1 VPTANLG
8 HELRTL
14 YEHYQL
20 DSRLNLYPDDHWGDR
35 GGSEFCKFV
44 NNSCFAEIMKVAPFA
59 DRILVKPLHEDKTTH
74 AGIIVPDTAKEKPEK
89 GEVVATGP
97 GKVNDNGQLLPM
109 RVKVGNKVLFKK
121 YSPDEVEVDG
131 QELLVLKE
139 EDILAVLE

>member
-1 VPTANLG
+1 MPIANLG
-8 HELRTL
+8 YELRTL
-14 YEHYQL
+14 HEHYE
-20 DSRLNLYPDDHWGDR
+20 PDPHILPLEKGEIQR
-35 GGSEFCKFV
+35 GMQFRKFA
-44 NNSCFAEIMKVAPFA
+44 NNSYFAEIMRIVPFA
-59 DRILVKPLHEDKTTH
+59 DRILVKPAHEDKTTH

-97 GKVNDNGQLLPM
+97 GKVNDSGQLLPM

-139 EDILAVLE
+139 EDILAILE